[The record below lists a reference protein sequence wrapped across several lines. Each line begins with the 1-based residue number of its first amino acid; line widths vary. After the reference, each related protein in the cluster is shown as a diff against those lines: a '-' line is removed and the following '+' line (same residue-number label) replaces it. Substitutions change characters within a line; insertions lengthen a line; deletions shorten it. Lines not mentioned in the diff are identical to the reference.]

1 MGAKQDLTNGD
12 RLGLQNHKGEAVL
25 RAHQPKGPRVE
36 KDRGRSL
43 QGQDMPA
50 QNRGQTLRRFEQNR
64 AEVRVGDRARRAQSH
79 VLRTR
84 LRV

>member
-1 MGAKQDLTNGD
+1 
-12 RLGLQNHKGEAVL
+12 
-25 RAHQPKGPRVE
+25 VE
-36 KDRGRSL
+36 KDRGGAL

-50 QNRGQTLRRFEQNR
+50 QDRGQTLRRFQQNR
-64 AEVRVGDRARRAQSH
+64 AEVRVGDREGHTQSH